1 MGPGPIWIGH
11 CQQILTRY
19 RSLLMTAPVPW
30 SLAWSD
36 NGDLAP
42 QDQLD
47 LLQCLVSC
55 ESASVQY
62 GLIMAVEQLA
72 VEHYSLLA
80 SVDVTSL
87 CS

>member
-1 MGPGPIWIGH
+1 
-11 CQQILTRY
+11 
-19 RSLLMTAPVPW
+19 MTAPVPW

-47 LLQCLVSC
+47 LLQCLVAC
-55 ESASVQY
+55 ENASVQHV
-62 GLIMAVEQLA
+62 LIMAVEQLV
-72 VEHYSLLA
+72 VENYSLLA

>member
-1 MGPGPIWIGH
+1 
-11 CQQILTRY
+11 
-19 RSLLMTAPVPW
+19 MTAPVAW

-47 LLQCLVSC
+47 LLQCLVAC
-55 ESASVQY
+55 EKASVQNV
-62 GLIMAVEQLA
+62 LIMAVERLV
-72 VEHYSLLA
+72 VENYSLLA

>member
-1 MGPGPIWIGH
+1 MDH
-11 CQQILTRY
+11 CQEILTRY

-47 LLQCLVSC
+47 LLQCLVAC
-55 ESASVQY
+55 ESASVQHS
-62 GLIMAVEQLA
+62 LIMAVEQLA

>member
-1 MGPGPIWIGH
+1 MDH
-11 CQQILTRY
+11 CQEILTRY

-47 LLQCLVSC
+47 LLQCLV
-55 ESASVQY
+55 A
-62 GLIMAVEQLA
+62 
-72 VEHYSLLA
+72 
-80 SVDVTSL
+80 
-87 CS
+87 

>member
-1 MGPGPIWIGH
+1 MGH
-11 CQQILTRY
+11 CQEILTRY

-42 QDQLD
+42 QDQFD
-47 LLQCLVSC
+47 LLQCLVAC
-55 ESASVQY
+55 ESASVQHV
-62 GLIMAVEQLA
+62 LIRAVEQLV
-72 VEHYSLLA
+72 VENYSLLA

>member
-1 MGPGPIWIGH
+1 
-11 CQQILTRY
+11 
-19 RSLLMTAPVPW
+19 MTAPVPW

-47 LLQCLVSC
+47 LLQCLVAR
-55 ESASVQY
+55 EKASVQNV
-62 GLIMAVEQLA
+62 LIMAVERLV
-72 VEHYSLLA
+72 VENYSLLA

>member
-1 MGPGPIWIGH
+1 
-11 CQQILTRY
+11 
-19 RSLLMTAPVPW
+19 MTAPVPW

-36 NGDLAP
+36 KGDLAP

-47 LLQCLVSC
+47 LLQCLVAC
-55 ESASVQY
+55 EKARAQNV
-62 GLIMAVEQLA
+62 LIMAVERLV
-72 VEHYSLLA
+72 VENYSLLA

>member
-1 MGPGPIWIGH
+1 MDH
-11 CQQILTRY
+11 CQEILTRY

-47 LLQCLVSC
+47 LLQCLVAC
-55 ESASVQY
+55 ESASVQHD
-62 GLIMAVEQLA
+62 LIMAVERLA

>member
-1 MGPGPIWIGH
+1 
-11 CQQILTRY
+11 
-19 RSLLMTAPVPW
+19 MTAPVPW

-47 LLQCLVSC
+47 LLQCLVAC
-55 ESASVQY
+55 ENASVQNV
-62 GLIMAVEQLA
+62 LIMAVERLVVQN
-72 VEHYSLLA
+72 YSLLA

>member
-1 MGPGPIWIGH
+1 
-11 CQQILTRY
+11 
-19 RSLLMTAPVPW
+19 MTAPVPW

-47 LLQCLVSC
+47 LLQCLVAC
-55 ESASVQY
+55 ESASVQNV
-62 GLIMAVEQLA
+62 LIMAVEQLV
-72 VEHYSLLA
+72 VENYSLLA
-80 SVDVTSL
+80 SVDLTSL

>member
-1 MGPGPIWIGH
+1 
-11 CQQILTRY
+11 
-19 RSLLMTAPVPW
+19 MTAPVPW

-36 NGDLAP
+36 KGDLAP

-47 LLQCLVSC
+47 LLKCLVAC
-55 ESASVQY
+55 EKASVQNV
-62 GLIMAVEQLA
+62 LIMAVERLV
-72 VEHYSLLA
+72 VENYSLLA

>member
-1 MGPGPIWIGH
+1 MGH
-11 CQQILTRY
+11 CQEILTRY

-55 ESASVQY
+55 ESASVQHV
-62 GLIMAVEQLA
+62 LIMAVEQL
-72 VEHYSLLA
+72 VMENYSLLA
-80 SVDVTSL
+80 SVDVTRL

>member
-1 MGPGPIWIGH
+1 V
-11 CQQILTRY
+11 
-19 RSLLMTAPVPW
+19 A
-30 SLAWSD
+30 
-36 NGDLAP
+36 
-42 QDQLD
+42 
-47 LLQCLVSC
+47 C
-55 ESASVQY
+55 ESASVQH

>member
-1 MGPGPIWIGH
+1 MDH
-11 CQQILTRY
+11 CQEILTRY
-19 RSLLMTAPVPW
+19 RSLVMTAPVPW

-47 LLQCLVSC
+47 LLQCLVAC
-55 ESASVQY
+55 ESASVQH

>member
-1 MGPGPIWIGH
+1 MGH
-11 CQQILTRY
+11 CQEILTRY

-47 LLQCLVSC
+47 LLQCLVAC
-55 ESASVQY
+55 ESVSVQH

>member
-1 MGPGPIWIGH
+1 MGH
-11 CQQILTRY
+11 CQEILTRY

-47 LLQCLVSC
+47 LLQCLVAC
-55 ESASVQY
+55 ESASWLWRTTACWPPLMSPAFAPEPQP
-62 GLIMAVEQLA
+62 LPR
-72 VEHYSLLA
+72 A
-80 SVDVTSL
+80 S
-87 CS
+87 

>member
-1 MGPGPIWIGH
+1 
-11 CQQILTRY
+11 
-19 RSLLMTAPVPW
+19 MTAPVPW

-36 NGDLAP
+36 NGNLCP

-55 ESASVQY
+55 ESASVQH

>member
-1 MGPGPIWIGH
+1 MGH
-11 CQQILTRY
+11 CQEILTRCGV
-19 RSLLMTAPVPW
+19 LLMTAPVPW

-47 LLQCLVSC
+47 LLQSLVSC
-55 ESASVQY
+55 ESASVQH
-62 GLIMAVEQLA
+62 GLIMAMEQLT
-72 VEHYSLLA
+72 VQHYSLLA